1 MVSYKK
7 SGLMNTK
14 KIFVSGGLVMSKLEL
29 FVAVSCVS
37 LAVSAVEYTAAWST
51 GENPASLADGKV
63 TLTYEGEGADARIAA
78 IAANPGYGNS
88 VVVSGDTMALA
99 ENPVFTVG
107 AGTVVFS
114 NALDGTGTLLCRP
127 ETDESTVVWSNATT
141 YISKYPNWKT
151 IFPGKH
157 LSDFEPV
164 SSRGPASAYNPN
176 SMTAY
181 NSKRYTEDDTDF
193 LDFQLQYSTSN
204 ATYACSLK
212 CVCVT
217 LKQTD
222 AGIAATVKANYF
234 LSNGSQRFDGEDVVY
249 MAENPREFYPSVN
262 TSYATVESS
271 DETAGYGV
279 NHLVMRRIGGFPQV
293 RLEGVVTNTA
303 ADALLPVSVAAGA
316 SVWAGNGS
324 GIGRLPTGASVSNA
338 GEFTFGNIASNITAS
353 DPSTYHKGSLYC
365 SGILRF
371 ASDDCESNG
380 LEYSQ
385 EPYLKTGWIT
395 IGTGLTP
402 YDVANFTGKINGS
415 YVGSGKDSILSLYH
429 YKVSDNG
436 LVATGQVQALT
447 ASTTLRCI
455 VMEFRSNG
463 YILQMRA
470 TGSCY
475 CSKTSTAGSYTP
487 GYDFVTAYANGAD
500 LSTANFVATADG
512 KGYAIHDFKVLFS
525 KPDAY
530 TIREDPSETL
540 SIANGSRVEV
550 AGTDSRRMQVEF
562 RKPGSLPRNGV
573 LEVLNGGCAVF
584 DSADSYNTS
593 ETNYFANGS
602 CLFRV
607 HAGGMLCQRS
617 RWAIG
622 DAQRIELLGGTLWCG
637 YVTHSDSQCY
647 NYASLIEF
655 QDGASVKGLSPLRVG
670 FSTAKPLW
678 KVRGT
683 SASSCDMNV
692 MLFSYRAN
700 GWREFMWDVADVTD
714 SAEIDFN
721 MNGWLS
727 RSTTENTYTNITM
740 VKTGKG
746 TVALNAECPANAGVP
761 GLTTIRTGTWL
772 LNVSDAMRG
781 TPVCLDGG
789 MLAAAAGTAN
799 TLGPLSIAV
808 LGGRISL
815 GEGATLSFADSG
827 SETWAAAEKVAV
839 SGFAEKAIRF
849 GASKAA
855 APRSKMF
862 VTDGGDPLRVDKDG
876 YLTAVMVGVVFS
888 IR

>member
-1 MVSYKK
+1 MSRTMRATVACAALGMSVAALCASATDYTCSWT
-7 SGLMNTK
+7 SGATPATLA
-14 KIFVSGGLVMSKLEL
+14 EE
-29 FVAVSCVS
+29 S
-37 LAVSAVEYTAAWST
+37 LA
-51 GENPASLADGKV
+51 
-63 TLTYEGEGADARIAA
+63 LTYDETETTKVKTIV
-78 IAANPGYGNS
+78 ANPGYGNR
-88 VVVSGDTMALA
+88 VIISGDTMVLA

-114 NALDGTGTLLCRP
+114 NALDGTGTLLCQP
-127 ETDESTVVWSNATT
+127 VTDESTVEWSNATT
-141 YISKYPNWKT
+141 YISKYPNWTT
-151 IFPGKH
+151 IFPGRN

-164 SSRGPASAYNPN
+164 SSQGPATAYNPN
-176 SMTAY
+176 PMTAY
-181 NSKRYTEDDTDF
+181 NIKRYTEDDTDF
-193 LDFQLQYSTSN
+193 LDFQLQYGTSN

-217 LKQTD
+217 LKQTGE
-222 AGIAATVKANYF
+222 GIAATITGNVF
-234 LSNGSQRFDGEDVVY
+234 LSSGARRFDGEDVVY

-324 GIGRLPTGASVSNA
+324 GIGRLPTGASVVNA

-353 DPSTYHKGSLYC
+353 DPSTYHKGSLSS

-371 ASDDCESNG
+371 ASDDREANG
-380 LEYSQ
+380 LEYRQ
-385 EPYLKTGWIT
+385 EPYLTNSWIT

-402 YDVANFTGKINGS
+402 YDVTNFTGKINGA
-415 YVGSGKDSILSLYH
+415 YVGSGKDSILSLH
-429 YKVSDNG
+429 NYKVSDNG

-447 ASTTLRCI
+447 TSTTLRCI
-455 VMEFRSNG
+455 VLAFRSNG

-475 CSKTSTAGSYTP
+475 CSKTSTAGSNEP

-500 LSTANFVATADG
+500 LSTANFVAAADG
-512 KGYAIHDFKVLFS
+512 KGYAIHDFKVLFA

-540 SIANGSRVEV
+540 SIANGSKVVV
-550 AGTDSRRMQVEF
+550 AGTDNRRMQVEF
-562 RKPGSLPRNGV
+562 RQPGSLPKNGV

-584 DSADSYNTS
+584 ESADSFNTS

-647 NYASLIEF
+647 NYANLIEF
-655 QDGASVKGLSPLRVG
+655 QDGASVRGLSPLRIG
-670 FSTAKPLW
+670 FSTARPRW

-700 GWREFMWDVADVTD
+700 GRREFMWDVADVTD
-714 SAEIDFN
+714 SDAIDFN
-721 MNGWLS
+721 MNGWLG
-727 RSTTENTYTNITM
+727 RSTTENTFTNITM

-746 TVALNAECPANAGVP
+746 TVALNAACPSNAGVP

-781 TPVCLDGG
+781 TPICLDGG
-789 MLAAAAGTAN
+789 TLAAAAGTAN
-799 TLGPLSIAV
+799 TLGALSITV
-808 LGGRISL
+808 SGGRVSL

-827 SETWAAAEKVAV
+827 SETWAAAEKVVV
-839 SGFAEKAIRF
+839 SGFVEKAIRF
-849 GASKAA
+849 GTSKAA

-862 VTDGGDPLRVDKDG
+862 VTDGGDPLRVDDDG
-876 YLTAVMVGVVFS
+876 YLTATPPGMVISF
-888 IR
+888 R

>member
-1 MVSYKK
+1 MSAR
-7 SGLMNTK
+7 S
-14 KIFVSGGLVMSKLEL
+14 LV
-29 FVAVSCVS
+29 VGVS
-37 LAVSAVEYTAAWST
+37 LTALLSWAADVPCTWT
-51 GENPASLADGKV
+51 AGETPATLADGK
-63 TLTYEGEGADARIAA
+63 LQFTYNGEGAAARVATIS
-78 IAANPGYGNS
+78 ANPGYGNCI
-88 VVVSGDTMALA
+88 VISGDTMSLV

-114 NALDGTGTLLCRP
+114 NALDGTGTLLCQP
-127 ETDESTVVWSNATT
+127 VTDESTVVWSNATT
-141 YISKYPNWKT
+141 YISKYPNWTT
-151 IFPGKH
+151 IFPGRN

-164 SSRGPASAYNPN
+164 SSRGPATAYNPN
-176 SMTAY
+176 PMTAY
-181 NSKRYTEDDTDF
+181 NIKRYTEGGTDF
-193 LDFQLQYSTSN
+193 LDFQLQYCASN
-204 ATYACSLK
+204 NSYSCYIK
-212 CVCVT
+212 CACVT
-217 LKQTD
+217 LKQAD
-222 AGIAATVKANYF
+222 DGIAATVKMNYF
-234 LSNGSQRFDGEDVVY
+234 LSDGSQRFDGEDVVY
-249 MAENPREFYPSVN
+249 MAENPKEFYPSVD
-262 TSYATVESS
+262 TSYAILESS
-271 DETAGYGV
+271 SETQGYGV

-293 RLEGVVTNTA
+293 RLEGLVTNTT
-303 ADALLPVSVAAGA
+303 DEALLQVSVAAGA

-324 GIGRLPTGASVSNA
+324 GIGRLPTGSSVSSA
-338 GEFTFGNIASNITAS
+338 GEFTFGNIVSDITAS
-353 DPSTYHKGSLYC
+353 DPSTYHKGSLTS

-371 ASDDCESNG
+371 ASDDHEANG
-380 LEYSQ
+380 LEYRQ
-385 EPYLKTGWIT
+385 EPYLQTGWIT
-395 IGTGLTP
+395 IGAGLTP
-402 YDVANFTGKINGS
+402 YDVTNFTGKINGAN
-415 YVGSGKDSILSLYH
+415 VGSGKDSILSLYH

-447 ASTTLRCI
+447 STTALRCLI
-455 VMEFRSNG
+455 MAFRSNG

-470 TGSCY
+470 TGVGY
-475 CSKTSTAGSYTP
+475 CTKVATEL
-487 GYDFVTAYANGAD
+487 GYDFETEYANGAD
-500 LSTANFVATADG
+500 LYRGNYFVDSATG

-550 AGTDSRRMQVEF
+550 AGTASRRMQVEF
-562 RKPGSLPRNGV
+562 RQPGSVPKNGV

-584 DSADSYNTS
+584 ESADSFNTS

-647 NYASLIEF
+647 NYANLIEF

-670 FSTAKPLW
+670 FSTAKPRW

-683 SASSCDMNV
+683 LASSCDMNV

-700 GWREFMWDVADVTD
+700 GRREFMWDVADVTD
-714 SAEIDFN
+714 SDEIDFN
-721 MNGWLS
+721 MNGWLC

-746 TVALNAECPANAGVP
+746 TVALNAACPANAGVP

-781 TPVCLDGG
+781 TPFCLDGG
-789 MLAAAAGTAN
+789 TLAAAAGTAN
-799 TLGPLSIAV
+799 TLGALSITV
-808 LGGRISL
+808 SGGRISL

-827 SETWAAAEKVAV
+827 SETWAAAEKVVV
-839 SGFAEKAIRF
+839 SGFVEKAIRF
-849 GASKAA
+849 GDSKAA

-862 VTDGGDPLRVDKDG
+862 VTDGGDPLRVDEDG
-876 YLTAVMVGVVFS
+876 FLTAAMVGVVFS
-888 IR
+888 VR

>member
-1 MVSYKK
+1 MRI
-7 SGLMNTK
+7 NN
-14 KIFVSGGLVMSKLEL
+14 F
-29 FVAVSCVS
+29 
-37 LAVSAVEYTAAWST
+37 LAVCSSVAALCASATDYPCSWTSGAT
-51 GENPASLADGKV
+51 PATLADG
-63 TLTYEGEGADARIAA
+63 TLALTYDDTETSKVKTIV
-78 IAANPGYGNS
+78 ANPGYGNRII
-88 VVVSGDTMALA
+88 VSGDTMALA

-114 NALDGTGTLLCRP
+114 NALDGTGTLLCQP
-127 ETDESTVVWSNATT
+127 VTDESTVVWSNATT
-141 YISKYPNWKT
+141 YISKYPNWTT
-151 IFPGKH
+151 IFPGRN

-164 SSRGPASAYNPN
+164 SSRGPATAYNPN
-176 SMTAY
+176 PMTAY
-181 NSKRYTEDDTDF
+181 NIKRYTEGGTDF
-193 LDFQLQYSTSN
+193 LDFQLQYCASN
-204 ATYACSLK
+204 NSYSCYIK
-212 CVCVT
+212 CACVT
-217 LKQTD
+217 LKQAD
-222 AGIAATVKANYF
+222 DGIAATVKMNYF
-234 LSNGSQRFDGEDVVY
+234 LSDGSQRFDGEDVVY
-249 MAENPREFYPSVN
+249 MAENPKEFYPSVDM
-262 TSYATVESS
+262 SYAILESS
-271 DETAGYGV
+271 SETQGYGV

-293 RLEGVVTNTA
+293 RLEGFVTNTT
-303 ADALLPVSVAAGA
+303 DEALLQVSVAAGA

-324 GIGRLPTGASVSNA
+324 GIGRLPTGSSVSSA
-338 GEFTFGNIASNITAS
+338 GEFTFGNIVSDITAS
-353 DPSTYHKGSLYC
+353 DPSTYHKGSLSS

-380 LEYSQ
+380 LEYRQ
-385 EPYLKTGWIT
+385 EPYLTTGWIT

-402 YDVANFTGKINGS
+402 SDVTNFTGKINGG
-415 YVGSGKDSILSLYH
+415 YVGAGKDSILSLHH

-455 VMEFRSNG
+455 VMAFRSNG

-475 CSKTSTAGSYTP
+475 CSKTTTAGSYTP

-512 KGYAIHDFKVLFS
+512 KGYAIHDFKVLFA

-562 RKPGSLPRNGV
+562 RQPGSVPKNGV

-584 DSADSYNTS
+584 ESADSFSTS

-637 YVTHSDSQCY
+637 YVTHSESQCY
-647 NYASLIEF
+647 NYANLIEF

-670 FSTAKPLW
+670 FSTAKPRW

-700 GWREFMWDVADVTD
+700 GRREFMWDVADVTD
-714 SAEIDFN
+714 SDEIDFN
-721 MNGWLS
+721 MNGWLC

-746 TVALNAECPANAGVP
+746 TVALNAACPANAGVP

-789 MLAAAAGTAN
+789 TLAAAAGTAN

-808 LGGRISL
+808 SGGRISL

-849 GASKAA
+849 GASNAA